1 MDIIQL
7 DICKLGGGETFKA
20 GQWGHKSQSEKSQNG
35 KNKVDLYYS
44 QFLKRCST
52 KLRTKKKKTN
62 RNEKY
67 LRNMGPKE
75 KKNP

>member
-20 GQWGHKSQSEKSQNG
+20 GQWGHKSQSEKSQNV
-35 KNKVDLYYS
+35 KNKVDLIIYS
-44 QFLKRCST
+44 VFKEMFYKVKDQ
-52 KLRTKKKKTN
+52 KKSN